1 MVWRRQSEKSP
12 KPSSKEEGGRVY
24 VIDARGRRPFMR
36 GIMVHSL
43 TARGIA
49 FERAYET
56 ADRVRNAIRGRS
68 EVRREELGEL
78 VVEFSGED
86 SASLP
91 TSSVALPETIEV
103 GGDHRAVP
111 FSKGVLS
118 QSLLAAS
125 IDPTD
130 AFEVAREIELSL
142 HRLGTSRVTRAQLRK
157 IAHEALLERFDRV
170 TAERFLAWREYQEP
184 SKPVIVLLGGTT
196 GVGKTSIALEVALRL
211 GIRRV
216 LSTDSIRQVMRI
228 MLSQDLAPALHASSF
243 DAHRS
248 LGLDDEGVSR
258 VVEGFQQQTAIVSV
272 GVRAML
278 DRAIEEHTSLV
289 LDGVS
294 IVPGQIDLDSYAANA
309 HVISLLI
316 GRLDEQAFL
325 GHFRG
330 RGTEAPRRGMKRYR
344 QNFDSILEIQNH
356 LLELADQH
364 DVPIVDNRSVESS
377 VPLVIRHVV
386 EFLRDLGDPTD
397 PELPYAPD

>member
-1 MVWRRQSEKSP
+1 M
-12 KPSSKEEGGRVY
+12 Y
-24 VIDARGRRPFMR
+24 VVDSNGRRPFMR

-43 TARGIA
+43 TARGVA
-49 FERAYET
+49 FDQAYET
-56 ADRVRNAIRGRS
+56 ADRVRNAILGRS

-78 VVEFSGED
+78 VTEFSGPN
-86 SASLP
+86 SGSLP
-91 TSSVALPETIEV
+91 TSSLALPGRIEV
-103 GGDHRAVP
+103 GADHRAVP

-130 AFEVAREIELSL
+130 AFEVAREIELSF
-142 HRLGTSRVTRAQLRK
+142 HRMGTLRVTRAELRK
-157 IAHEALLERFDRV
+157 TAYEALLERFDRA
-170 TAERFLAWREYQEP
+170 TAERFLAWRAYQEP
-184 SKPVIVLLGGTT
+184 NKPVIILLGGTT

-216 LSTDSIRQVMRI
+216 LSTDAIRQVMRI
-228 MLSQDLAPALHASSF
+228 MLSPDLSPSLHVSSF

-248 LGLDDEGVSR
+248 LGLDGEGGSR
-258 VVEGFQQQTAIVSV
+258 VVDGFQQQTALVSV

-294 IVPGQIDLDSYAANA
+294 IVPGQIDLESYAASA

-386 EFLRDLGDPTD
+386 EFLRDSGDPSE
-397 PELPYAPD
+397 PELPYVPA